1 MEVLHLSAECYPVAK
16 TGGLGD
22 VVGALPKYQNAL
34 GLNAMVV
41 MPYYERKFVQTH
53 QLEIVFSGSSKLG
66 YRIFDFQILKE
77 VDNTLG
83 FELYLVK
90 IPNLLDRPEIYCY
103 PDESEQFIAF
113 QLSVLQ
119 WIIESEK
126 KVDVFHCHDHHSGLV
141 PFLMQHS
148 AKFNSL
154 KDIPSIFT
162 IHNAQYQGWLGWE
175 KFYYLPEVDPSD
187 GGLLEWGDCINP
199 LASAVKCAWKFTTVS
214 PSYLKE
220 LSINSNRL
228 EFLFQLE
235 GQKGLG
241 IINGIDVAVWNP
253 KTDPM
258 INHNYSVTT
267 VKSGKQKNKEELC
280 KDFDLDPSK
289 PLITF
294 IGRLVGEKGADKLA
308 ELVKEISLRN
318 PDEFSFLVLGS
329 GDKETENQLNHL
341 KTYIKNYNCYIG
353 YDEVLSHKIYASAD
367 FILMPS
373 RVEPCGL
380 NQLYALK
387 YGTIPIVR
395 STGGLKDTV
404 IDFEEKEGYGIRFE
418 NVDSLEMVTALQRA
432 ITLYKDG
439 KKVNQL
445 RKLMMGLDFSWNKS
459 AQEYDQLYNSLTKLT

>member
-1 MEVLHLSAECYPVAK
+1 MNVLHLSAECYPVAK

-22 VVGALPKYQNAL
+22 VVGALPKYQKAL
-34 GLNAMVV
+34 GINAMVV
-41 MPYYERKFVQTH
+41 MPFYDRKFVQTH
-53 QLEIVFSGSSKLG
+53 ELETVYAGSSKLG

-77 VDNTLG
+77 VDDTLG

-90 IPNLLDRPEIYCY
+90 IPNLLDRPEIYGY
-103 PDESEQFIAF
+103 PDESEQFVAY

-119 WIIESEK
+119 WIVESK
-126 KVDVFHCHDHHSGLV
+126 KEIDVFHCHDHHSGLV
-141 PFLMQHS
+141 PFLTQY
-148 AKFNSL
+148 ATPLNSL
-154 KDIPSIFT
+154 KDIPSVFT

-175 KFYYLPEVDPSD
+175 KFYYLPEVDPSK
-187 GGLLEWGDCINP
+187 GSLLEWGDCINP
-199 LASAVKCAWKFTTVS
+199 LASAVKCANKFTTVS
-214 PSYLKE
+214 PSYLAE
-220 LSINSNRL
+220 LSVNSNKL

-235 GQKGLG
+235 KQKGQG
-241 IINGIDVAVWNP
+241 IINGIDVDVWDP

-258 INHNYSVTT
+258 ISHNYSVTT
-267 VKSGKQKNKEELC
+267 VKTGKQKNKEEIC
-280 KDFDLDPSK
+280 KDFNLNPSK

-308 ELVKEISLRN
+308 DLIKEISLRN
-318 PDEFSFLVLGS
+318 PDEFSFLILGS
-329 GDKETENQLNHL
+329 GDKEIENQLSNL
-341 KTYIKNYNCYIG
+341 KSYIKNYNCYIG

-404 IDFEEKEGYGIRFE
+404 IDFEEKGGYGIRFE
-418 NVDSLEMVTALQRA
+418 NVETMEMVIALQKA
-432 ITLYKDG
+432 IVLFKDG

-459 AQEYDQLYNSLTKLT
+459 ALEYHQLYNSLTKT

>member
-187 GGLLEWGDCINP
+187 GGVLEWGDCINP

-294 IGRLVGEKGADKLA
+294 IGRLVGEKGADFQTLLKAHKAKSGSTETRAA
-308 ELVKEISLRN
+308 EEKKEEK
-318 PDEFSFLVLGS
+318 PADKKEDKKD
-329 GDKETENQLNHL
+329 GDKDKNQD
-341 KTYIKNYNCYIG
+341 KNDGNK
-353 YDEVLSHKIYASAD
+353 DQDQKSQPKPQ
-367 FILMPS
+367 PS
-373 RVEPCGL
+373 GISKESVQNL
-380 NQLYALK
+380 LDAVNN
-387 YGTIPIVR
+387 
-395 STGGLKDTV
+395 
-404 IDFEEKEGYGIRFE
+404 EEKKVQE
-418 NVDSLEMVTALQRA
+418 
-432 ITLYKDG
+432 
-439 KKVNQL
+439 KVN
-445 RKLMMGLDFSWNKS
+445 
-459 AQEYDQLYNSLTKLT
+459 AQKVKAKPVQTEKDW

>member
-126 KVDVFHCHDHHSGLV
+126 KVDVFHCHVHHSGLV

-154 KDIPSIFT
+154 MFPYTEKLAVFDSRAFT
-162 IHNAQYQGWLGWE
+162 I
-175 KFYYLPEVDPSD
+175 P
-187 GGLLEWGDCINP
+187 
-199 LASAVKCAWKFTTVS
+199 
-214 PSYLKE
+214 
-220 LSINSNRL
+220 
-228 EFLFQLE
+228 
-235 GQKGLG
+235 
-241 IINGIDVAVWNP
+241 
-253 KTDPM
+253 
-258 INHNYSVTT
+258 
-267 VKSGKQKNKEELC
+267 KEEEVIE
-280 KDFDLDPSK
+280 PEN
-289 PLITF
+289 PTNPILI
-294 IGRLVGEKGADKLA
+294 
-308 ELVKEISLRN
+308 
-318 PDEFSFLVLGS
+318 
-329 GDKETENQLNHL
+329 
-341 KTYIKNYNCYIG
+341 
-353 YDEVLSHKIYASAD
+353 
-367 FILMPS
+367 
-373 RVEPCGL
+373 
-380 NQLYALK
+380 
-387 YGTIPIVR
+387 
-395 STGGLKDTV
+395 
-404 IDFEEKEGYGIRFE
+404 
-418 NVDSLEMVTALQRA
+418 
-432 ITLYKDG
+432 
-439 KKVNQL
+439 
-445 RKLMMGLDFSWNKS
+445 
-459 AQEYDQLYNSLTKLT
+459 

>member
-187 GGLLEWGDCINP
+187 GGVLEWGDCINP

-258 INHNYSVTT
+258 INHNYSVTS

-318 PDEFSFLVLGS
+318 PEEFSFLVLGS

>member
-141 PFLMQHS
+141 PFLMQYS

-318 PDEFSFLVLGS
+318 PEEFSFLVLGS

-418 NVDSLEMVTALQRA
+418 NVDNLEMVTALQRA

-445 RKLMMGLDFSWNKS
+445 RKLMMGLNFSWNKS

>member
-187 GGLLEWGDCINP
+187 GGVLEWGDCINP

>member
-258 INHNYSVTT
+258 INHNYSVTS

>member
-41 MPYYERKFVQTH
+41 MPFYDRKFVQTH
-53 QLEIVFSGSSKLG
+53 QLEIVFSGTSKLG

-90 IPNLLDRPEIYCY
+90 IPNLLDRPEIYGY
-103 PDESEQFIAF
+103 PDESEQFVAF

-119 WIIESEK
+119 WIIESK
-126 KVDVFHCHDHHSGLV
+126 KRIDVFHCHDHHSGLI
-141 PFLMQHS
+141 PFLTQHS

-154 KDIPSIFT
+154 KDIPSVFT

-175 KFYYLPEVDPSD
+175 KFYYLPEVDPID

-214 PSYLKE
+214 PSYLEE

-267 VKSGKQKNKEELC
+267 VKTGKQKNKEELC

-308 ELVKEISLRN
+308 DLVKEISLRN

-329 GDKETENQLNHL
+329 GDKEFENQLNNL

-395 STGGLKDTV
+395 ATGGLKDTV
-404 IDFEEKEGYGIRFE
+404 IDFEEKGGYGIRFE
-418 NVDSLEMVTALQRA
+418 HVDSLEMIVALQRA
-432 ITLYKDG
+432 ITLFKDS
-439 KKVNQL
+439 KKINQL
-445 RKLMMGLDFSWNKS
+445 RKVMMGLDFSWNKS

>member
-318 PDEFSFLVLGS
+318 PDEFSFLILGS

-432 ITLYKDG
+432 ITLYKDS

>member
-103 PDESEQFIAF
+103 PDESEQFVAF

-126 KVDVFHCHDHHSGLV
+126 KVDIFHCHDHHSGLV

-154 KDIPSIFT
+154 KDIPSVFT

-241 IINGIDVAVWNP
+241 IINGIDVAVWDP

-329 GDKETENQLNHL
+329 GDKESENQLNHL

-404 IDFEEKEGYGIRFE
+404 IDFEDKEGYGIRFE

>member
-187 GGLLEWGDCINP
+187 GGVLEWGDCINP

-258 INHNYSVTT
+258 INHNYSVTS